1 MKELEIKQDI
11 YLEEYDVHVHPYLSL
26 AEIEL
31 IVKGVCSTE
40 NKSYSDRK
48 MTEDMLIMFYGTD
61 IGKEQLEAVDYDTL
75 YRSGLIDT
83 VRCNIMNLYR
93 VQEAVSYMESIGRIM
108 SELAP
113 QIAPLVQKFGD
124 NIGENTNKK

>member
-1 MKELEIKQDI
+1 
-11 YLEEYDVHVHPYLSL
+11 
-26 AEIEL
+26 
-31 IVKGVCSTE
+31 
-40 NKSYSDRK
+40 

-75 YRSGLIDT
+75 YRSGLIDA

-113 QIAPLVQKFGD
+113 QIAPLVQEFGD
-124 NIGENTNKK
+124 NIGKNTNKK